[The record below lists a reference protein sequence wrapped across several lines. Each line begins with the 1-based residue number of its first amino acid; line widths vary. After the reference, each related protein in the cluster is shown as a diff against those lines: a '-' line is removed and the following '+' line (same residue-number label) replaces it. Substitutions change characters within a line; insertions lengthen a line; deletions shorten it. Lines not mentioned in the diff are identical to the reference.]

1 MLLVPPPLFRSVTPA
16 LALTYIGNARDTTAS
31 GNATLTRSFDFGAAS
46 ANRHVLVI
54 ASMSYFNSDPI
65 TTCTILG
72 VSATLIKH
80 HLANAEKAAAF
91 LATVPSGSVGNVVV
105 STSAAQSLG
114 GWAID
119 CYRIDQGT
127 LPVMVDSEGVTN
139 HTTQNYSN
147 SGIVVP
153 AGGGIVV
160 ATRCGYWGGA
170 RTFTWSGLTQN
181 SNGARVTG
189 YGATVASQKFD
200 SGQNPLNIGVNCSGS
215 ISGGSAAFLAVC
227 LQ

>member
-1 MLLVPPPLFRSVTPA
+1 MLLVPPPLFRSGTPA
-16 LALTYIGNARDTTAS
+16 LTLTYIGSARDTANS
-31 GNATLTRSFDFGAAS
+31 GNATVTRSFDFGAAS
-46 ANRHVLVI
+46 ANRHILVI
-54 ASMSYFNSDPI
+54 ASMSYFNADPI
-65 TTCTILG
+65 ATCTILG

-80 HLANAEKAAAF
+80 NTANAEKQAAF

-105 STSAAQSLG
+105 STAAAQSLG

-119 CYRIDQGT
+119 CYRIDKGT

-153 AGGGIVV
+153 SDGGIVV
-160 ATRCGYWGGA
+160 ASRSGYWGGA
-170 RTFTWSGLTQN
+170 RTFTWTGLTEN
-181 SNGARVTG
+181 SDAARTTS

-215 ISGGSAAFLAVC
+215 ISGGSAAFIAVC